1 MAPGDTGGTSGMP
14 TSPIQPMA
22 SLEQTPTPPSI
33 IIVGEFLNEGG
44 TEATATP
51 TTKQE

>member
-1 MAPGDTGGTSGMP
+1 MAPGDTGGTDGMP

-33 IIVGEFLNEGG
+33 IISGESSNEGG
-44 TEATATP
+44 PEAAGAP
-51 TTKQE
+51 TTEQE